1 MFNSTIEN
9 RDIIIASVEEA
20 IDAISDT
27 GKFDDKISLLQTKL
41 EAATEHIR
49 SWVSKNAHN
58 AMNQA
63 EYETEYKKRTAEYQK
78 IADEITG
85 IEKEKTLLINKQ
97 KEAQTALNLLRENK
111 EPLTEFDEA
120 IFFSLVENIV
130 VKSKDT
136 LVFNFKD
143 GTEIEWKI

>member
-1 MFNSTIEN
+1 MKRLIYIFNV
-9 RDIIIASVEEA
+9 IIALF
-20 IDAISDT
+20 T
-27 GKFDDKISLLQTKL
+27 
-41 EAATEHIR
+41 
-49 SWVSKNAHN
+49 VSCVREDFTQPIPENVP
-58 AMNQA
+58 
-63 EYETEYKKRTAEYQK
+63 EGYQK
-78 IADEITG
+78 IADELSKL
-85 IEKEKTLLINKQ
+85 EKEKKLLINK
-97 KEAQTALNLLRENK
+97 KVEAQNALNILRENK